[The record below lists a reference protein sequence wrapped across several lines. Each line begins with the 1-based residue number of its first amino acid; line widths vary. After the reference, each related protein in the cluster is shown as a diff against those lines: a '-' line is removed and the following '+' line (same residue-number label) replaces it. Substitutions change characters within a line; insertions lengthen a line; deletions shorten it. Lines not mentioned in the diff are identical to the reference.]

1 MKKTVSFGRVLACAC
16 ALLWSSLAV
25 AKDAVVIVP
34 CHPDDICAAFG
45 FCLLGRD
52 VYDIHVVEFTHGER
66 GCGPVNFTNGMARA
80 IRQAEEEEVCRK
92 LGVTLHW
99 LEEVDGEAH
108 ANREVC
114 DQLSE
119 YLNRLK
125 PRAVIGHYP
134 VDIHPDH
141 VMSGAALLRALSNV
155 STKDYKPEVY
165 FFDQPYQTKA
175 YHADF
180 FLDVSEV
187 FDRKLAL
194 MKSYFS
200 QGWGHKYFDP
210 GVSSLEEAMAIKEK
224 AFAARAAREADPA
237 SAPKRTSLHRS
248 TCAAYFYAMR
258 TSDLNQAARVEPYV
272 SMFPRQQG
280 QLTVFDQLPQGPRRF
295 NSRFQGAKV
304 GKWAELQKK

>member
-1 MKKTVSFGRVLACAC
+1 MKRPGIMLLAIMCLFA
-16 ALLWSSLAV
+16 AA
-25 AKDAVVIVP
+25 AKEKVVIVP
-34 CHPDDICAAFG
+34 CHPDDLVAAFG
-45 FCLLGRD
+45 FCILSQGIYD
-52 VYDIHVVEFTHGER
+52 VHVVEFTHGER
-66 GCGPVNFTNGMARA
+66 GCGPVNFTNGMASA
-80 IRQAEEEEVCRK
+80 IRQFEEESVCK
-92 LGVTLHW
+92 ELGVTLHW
-99 LEEVDGEAH
+99 LQEVDGEAH

-119 YLNRLK
+119 YLLQLK

-141 VMSGAALLRALSNV
+141 VMSGAALLRALANV
-155 STKDYKPEVY
+155 STKEYKPEVY

-175 YHADF
+175 FHPDF

-194 MKSYFS
+194 MKHYFS
-200 QGWGHKYFDP
+200 QGWGHKYLDP
-210 GVSSLEEAMAIKEK
+210 GVESLEEALEIKKKAIAEREEK
-224 AFAARAAREADPA
+224 DEKLVPARN
-237 SAPKRTSLHRS
+237 LHSRKS
-248 TCAAYFYAMR
+248 YHRGTCAAYFYGMR

-280 QLTVFDQLPQGPRRF
+280 QLTVFDQLPQNPRRF

-304 GKWAELQKK
+304 GKWAELR

>member
-1 MKKTVSFGRVLACAC
+1 MRKLMMTALAAVGILTASAREKVFFFVAHPDDTLACAGTMF
-16 ALLWSSLAV
+16 LM
-25 AKDAVVIVP
+25 KDK
-34 CHPDDICAAFG
+34 FE
-45 FCLLGRD
+45 L
-52 VYDIHVVEFTHGER
+52 HVMVLTHGER
-66 GCGPVNFTNGMARA
+66 GCGEAGYRDGSTKAKRT
-80 IRQAEEEEVCRK
+80 REEEEAEAMVGAK
-92 LGVTLHW
+92 VHW
-99 LEEVDGEAH
+99 FDEVDGDCY

-114 DQLSE
+114 RKVADLLKE
-119 YLNRLK
+119 LK

-141 VMSGAALLRALSNV
+141 VMSGAALLRALANV

-175 YHADF
+175 YHPDF

-187 FDRKLAL
+187 FDQKLAL

-210 GVSSLEEAMAIKEK
+210 GVSNMEEANEIKAK
-224 AFAARAAREADPA
+224 AYAERAKREADPA
-237 SAPKRTSLHRS
+237 YRPNTKSLHRS

-258 TSDLNQAARVEPYV
+258 TSDLNQGARVEPYV

-280 QLTVFDQLPQGPRRF
+280 QLTIFDQLPQGPRRF

-304 GKWAELQKK
+304 GQWAN